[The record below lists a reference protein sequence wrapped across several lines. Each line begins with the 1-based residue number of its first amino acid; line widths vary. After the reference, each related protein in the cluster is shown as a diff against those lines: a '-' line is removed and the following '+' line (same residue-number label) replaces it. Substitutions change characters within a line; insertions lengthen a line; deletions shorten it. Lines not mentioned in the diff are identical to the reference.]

1 MNQTALQKL
10 LATLTGEFERCVLLA
25 MMALLGGSVYFGV
38 ARIQRLLNRPSVRP
52 RGDKKVESIF
62 DHGVAWRF
70 IGEQDPFALVRPHS
84 LQPSKIPKPGAQIA
98 STDNARPP
106 ILMQPRKWGR
116 RPPPAAAPAAPAA
129 EPPEPLTQVIQ
140 ISEPAVPVPVPEP
153 PTPADPG
160 DDEPPAPKPRRAPTS
175 YLAYNGFMRSPNGH
189 MMACVTRVEDNR
201 PSPMY
206 LEVGKRF
213 EGLLVTAVE
222 KRRVV
227 LKRGNGQKVTLT
239 IGEKYELRETG
250 RGGRR
255 SL

>member
-10 LATLTGEFERCVLLA
+10 LVTLTGEFERCVLLA
-25 MMALLGGSVYFGV
+25 MMALLGCCVYVGV

-62 DHGVAWRF
+62 DHDVAWRF
-70 IGEQDPFALVRPHS
+70 LGEQDPFALVRPHS
-84 LQPSKIPKPGAQIA
+84 LQPSKIPKPGAQVA

-106 ILMQPRKWGR
+106 ILMQPRKWGP
-116 RPPPAAAPAAPAA
+116 RPPRATAPAAPAA

-140 ISEPAVPVPVPEP
+140 ISEPAIPVPEP
-153 PTPADPG
+153 PAAEPS
-160 DDEPPAPKPRRAPTS
+160 DEPPAPKPRRAPTS

-189 MMACVTRVEDNR
+189 MMAYVIRVEDNR

-239 IGEKYELRETG
+239 IGEKYELRETS